1 MTDVTGNFL
10 QKTGTFDQSINFT
23 GGQVAV
29 RDIYDNVILPTDGS
43 GNPITFISE
52 QVTYQDADEND
63 VSFIE
68 ISADITAA
76 GIPAANIVLVI
87 RPLRLVS
94 SVHDTTR
101 IYNFNPYPLYF
112 VAKLGDNAVINN
124 ISVKEE
130 IGTFTRT
137 ISPVFAVTPYVTVE
151 RYDNQAE
158 SDGSP
163 PTNFEEVDRLS
174 SALVD
179 VQNTQQLRPSVLKD
193 VFYVG
198 ENDSKTVDMTGV
210 FGPDR
215 TCLLYTSPSPR
226 DS

>member
-1 MTDVTGNFL
+1 MCIRDR
-10 QKTGTFDQSINFT
+10 SI
-23 GGQVAV
+23 
-29 RDIYDNVILPTDGS
+29 R
-43 GNPITFISE
+43 E
-52 QVTYQDADEND
+52 
-63 VSFIE
+63 
-68 ISADITAA
+68 
-76 GIPAANIVLVI
+76 
-87 RPLRLVS
+87 
-94 SVHDTTR
+94 
-101 IYNFNPYPLYF
+101 
-112 VAKLGDNAVINN
+112 K
-124 ISVKEE
+124 

-137 ISPVFAVTPYVTVE
+137 IAPVFAVTPYVTVE

-215 TCLLYTSPSPR
+215 TAITPNLLNSSATFFTAKTFKDSNGLNTSGTIQMGINYGEQ
-226 DS
+226 